1 MVVQK
6 LCYVIVFDDNANED
20 TVRND
25 RVVASS
31 WDSHPNESFRYTR
44 SSLQSLLQL
53 VGCKVQHAFKISRR
67 VFDIL
72 KGENLKSTVMSE
84 VKGSLVSGLR
94 DIETFR
100 KKLCEEDMTKELFT
114 GKSNDP
120 YDLYMKQATVLVERR
135 QFLDIICRCLE
146 EYHYVGPSQRADI
159 ILGCRLRE
167 RKESVTI
174 LLCGTSGCGKSTL
187 SSLLASRLGITT
199 VVSTDSIRHM
209 MRSFF
214 DEKENP
220 LLWAS
225 TYHAGEFLDPV
236 AVAKAKQK
244 RKDKKFTKPWNGQ
257 GGFESDR
264 MLQRS
269 DDAPASSFSEASRAD
284 RKHTEVN
291 DFVERDAESNLATEL
306 VGSKVLAIEGYK
318 AQSELVIDSLDKL
331 ITTWEERKESV
342 VIEGVHLSLNF
353 VIGLMKKH
361 PSIIPFLIYISD
373 EEKHLERF
381 AIRAKYMTLD
391 PSKNKYTKYI
401 SNIRT
406 IQDYLCKRADKH
418 LIPKVNNTNVDRS
431 VASIHS
437 TIFSCLRRR
446 QMGVPLYDVAT
457 NTVKTISDEYRKH
470 CDANSISSKGMFRL
484 IQRQGSVR
492 RYMAI
497 VNSDG
502 SVARAW
508 PFQPTDRTREI
519 HPSGAIPS
527 EVGNPIYG
535 PVQVRE
541 AEPVNLQF
549 GHFGVGSW
557 PNSTESTSY
566 MGSLND
572 SKLEVDEVVTQ
583 FSSSSSSPLH
593 HEGHAKEL
601 TEEVPA
607 SESED
612 EVFQEEGEDDS
623 SDSTG
628 EHGDEMGGSVAESS
642 TKSDEEYETDPKD
655 GMLWDDATSMEMQ
668 DPTTNLVDGSRR
680 QHKLS
685 KSNSMKP
692 LGRPTREARLYSRV
706 HSLPIRRSRSS
717 KLKNANT
724 LLQTHEECD
733 SFMETDD

>member
-1 MVVQK
+1 MVVRK
-6 LCYVIVFDDNANED
+6 LGYVIVFDDNGNED

-25 RVVASS
+25 VASS
-31 WDSHPNESFRYTR
+31 WSPHPNASFWYTR

-53 VGCKVQHAFKISRR
+53 VGCKVNHAFKISKR

-72 KGENLKSTVMSE
+72 EGEHLKSAVISE
-84 VKGSLVSGLR
+84 VKSSLASGLW
-94 DIETFR
+94 DIETNR
-100 KKLCEEDMTKELFT
+100 NKRCEEDMAKELST
-114 GKSNDP
+114 ETSNDQ
-120 YDLYMKQATVLVERR
+120 YDIYKKQATVLLERR
-135 QFLDIICRCLE
+135 RFLDIICTCLE
-146 EYHYVGPSQRADI
+146 EYHYVGRSQRADI

-214 DEKENP
+214 DEEENP

-236 AVAKAKQK
+236 AVAKSK
-244 RKDKKFTKPWNGQ
+244 RKKKDKKFTKPWNGL
-257 GGFESDR
+257 GGFESAR
-264 MLQRS
+264 MLQRP
-269 DDAPASSFSEASRAD
+269 DDAPTCSSSEAGLAD

-291 DFVERDAESNLATEL
+291 DFDERDVDSNLATEL
-306 VGSKVLAIEGYK
+306 VGSKVLALEGYK
-318 AQSELVIDSLDKL
+318 AQSEMVIESLDKL
-331 ITTWEERKESV
+331 ITAWEERKESV

-353 VIGLMKKH
+353 VMGLMKRH

-418 LIPKVNNTNVDRS
+418 LVPKVNNTNVDRS

-446 QMGVPLYDVAT
+446 QMGVSFYDVAT
-457 NTVKTISDEYRKH
+457 NTVKMISEEYRKH
-470 CDANSISSKGMFRL
+470 CDANSVSSKGMLRL
-484 IQRQGSVR
+484 IQRQGSIR

-508 PFQPTDRTREI
+508 PFQRTDRTREI
-519 HPSGAIPS
+519 HPPGASPS
-527 EVGNPIYG
+527 EIGNPIYG
-535 PVQVRE
+535 PVQIDE
-541 AEPVNLQF
+541 AEPVNVQF

-572 SKLEVDEVVTQ
+572 SKIDGDEVV
-583 FSSSSSSPLH
+583 SSSSSSPLD
-593 HEGHAKEL
+593 HEAHAKEL
-601 TEEVPA
+601 TEKVPA

-612 EVFQEEGEDDS
+612 EAFKEDEDGDDS
-623 SDSTG
+623 SDVTG

-642 TKSDEEYETDPKD
+642 ARSDEEYETDSKD
-655 GMLWDDATSMEMQ
+655 GMMYDDVTGMEMQ
-668 DPTTNLVDGSRR
+668 DHTTNLVGGSRG

-685 KSNSMKP
+685 KSSSMRL
-692 LGRPTREARLYSRV
+692 LGRPIREARLYGRV

-717 KLKNANT
+717 KLKNVNAQT

-733 SFMETDD
+733 SVIETDD

>member
-6 LCYVIVFDDNANED
+6 LCYVVVFDDNGNGD

-25 RVVASS
+25 RIVTSS
-31 WDSHPNESFRYTR
+31 LSSPPNGSFWYTR

-53 VGCKVQHAFKISRR
+53 VGCKLHHAFKISKR

-72 KGENLKSTVMSE
+72 EGENQKSIVIAGLKE
-84 VKGSLVSGLR
+84 
-94 DIETFR
+94 
-100 KKLCEEDMTKELFT
+100 
-114 GKSNDP
+114 KSNDP
-120 YDLYMKQATVLVERR
+120 YDVYKKQATVLVERR
-135 QFLDIICRCLE
+135 QFLDTICRCLE
-146 EYHYVGPSQRADI
+146 EYRYVGPSQRADI

-236 AVAKAKQK
+236 SVAKAKQK
-244 RKDKKFTKPWNGQ
+244 KKDKKSTKPWNGQ
-257 GGFESDR
+257 SGFESAR
-264 MLQRS
+264 ILRRS
-269 DDAPASSFSEASRAD
+269 DDAPVCSFPEASRAD
-284 RKHTEVN
+284 RKYTEVN
-291 DFVERDAESNLATEL
+291 DFDERNAESNLATEL

-331 ITTWEERKESV
+331 ITAWEKRKESV

-353 VIGLMKKH
+353 VMGLMKKH

-418 LIPKVNNTNVDRS
+418 LVPKVNNTNVDRS

-446 QMGVPLYDVAT
+446 QMGVSLYDVAT
-457 NTVKTISDEYRKH
+457 NTAKMISDEYRKH

-492 RYMAI
+492 KYMAI

-508 PFQPTDRTREI
+508 PFQHTDGTEENY
-519 HPSGAIPS
+519 PSGASPS
-527 EVGNPIYG
+527 EIGNPIYG

-549 GHFGVGSW
+549 GHFGVGSL

-566 MGSLND
+566 MGRLND
-572 SKLEVDEVVTQ
+572 SKVDEDEVVTQ
-583 FSSSSSSPLH
+583 FSSPSNSPLH

-612 EVFQEEGEDDS
+612 EAFHEDEDNS
-623 SDSTG
+623 SDATG

-642 TKSDEEYETDPKD
+642 TKSDEEYETHSKD
-655 GMLWDDATSMEMQ
+655 GMLCDDATSLEMQ
-668 DPTTNLVDGSRR
+668 DPTTNLVDGSHE

-685 KSNSMKP
+685 KCNSMRP
-692 LGRPTREARLYSRV
+692 LGRPREARRFSRV
-706 HSLPIRRSRSS
+706 HSLPTRRSRSS
-717 KLKNANT
+717 KLKNVNSQIF
-724 LLQTHEECD
+724 LQTHEELD
-733 SFMETDD
+733 SVMERDD